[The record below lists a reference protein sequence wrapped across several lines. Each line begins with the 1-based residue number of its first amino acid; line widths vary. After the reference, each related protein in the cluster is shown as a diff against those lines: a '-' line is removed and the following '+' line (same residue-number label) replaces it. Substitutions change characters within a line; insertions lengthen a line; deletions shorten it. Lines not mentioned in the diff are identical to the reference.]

1 MGKDAFTILRAWF
14 RPPVFPDD
22 ESKTGAAR
30 VLGTMLAFM
39 IVLALSSLLIGVPF
53 FFSEKAASAV
63 TSFFALA
70 VVLAGYLLMH
80 RRRIRMAG
88 AVVIAGLWIHFLVV
102 VILGSGMKDTNLIQ
116 FVVLPAV
123 AGLILGRRAAI
134 VTIALAVLTCL
145 SLAIL
150 ELYGVLPLYFFPQ
163 PPMARW
169 VTIAFGIV
177 LLAATLNESFRMQ
190 RELLQ
195 SARAQLRERKKAEE
209 ALRHRSEQMSAV
221 TSSLPGLVYQFY
233 ARPNGDMGVY
243 FVSDRAAEI
252 FGIDREAAAFFEV
265 FASRLHADDYGR
277 FMDSIAESVAAF
289 RRWDFE
295 GRFVKESGDV
305 IWFRGLSVPVRRGD
319 EAVFNG
325 ILLDVTDRRQAEEA
339 LRESENRF
347 RVLADAAWE
356 GILIH
361 RDGIIFDANES
372 AFRMFG
378 YESREAIGKS
388 VLDFLAPES
397 VAPAVAKLAEADAPE
412 LYLEALGLRKNGT
425 VFPMEIFGRPITYR
439 NTRARVL
446 AIRDLSARRAAEDA
460 LRRTEQR
467 YSTILEEIEE
477 GYVEFDPAGRVTF
490 CNESFR
496 KAMGYEKNQIMGS
509 SYKRFTADD
518 DVRRDIA
525 RAYGEMFRTETPI
538 RMYELDLLT
547 RTGERRTVEHSASL
561 MRDAEGR
568 PTGFRGVFRDI
579 TERIRA
585 EEQYRIMAN
594 NSQAGEFIAIDGK
607 FRFVNHHILQ
617 YTGRT
622 EADMIG
628 TSTLEI
634 VHPEDRAMVREK
646 AWQMREGTLASPY
659 EYRIVKKN
667 GDLRW
672 ILESVTMITYEGR
685 PAVLG
690 NNMDVTEIRE
700 AREKLE
706 QMQEQ
711 LLQAQKLESLGTL
724 AGGVAHDFNNLLM
737 GIQGY
742 ASLMMLDL
750 EERHPH
756 YERLKAIESQVQSGS
771 DLTRQLLGFARGG
784 RYEVKPTDLNE
795 LVGKTARM
803 FGRTKKE
810 IRIDERYETSLWSVE
825 ADRGQLEQVFL
836 NLFVNA
842 WQAMPGGGDLS
853 LATSNVDLDEG
864 FCRIYGI
871 RPGSYVKVSVS
882 DTGVGMDERTRQ
894 RIFDPFF
901 TTKEMGRGTGLGL
914 ASAYGILKGHGGIV
928 TVSSEPGRGTTFEIY
943 LPASGEEVV
952 REAASTG
959 RIEPGR
965 GTVLVVD
972 DEPMVREVTREMLLG
987 LGYTVLTAA
996 SGAEALEVYG
1006 SRGTE
1011 IDVVVLDMIM
1021 PGMGG
1026 DEVNR
1031 ALQALNPSVRVLLSS
1046 GYSLD
1051 GRASEILE
1059 KGVRGFLQKPF
1070 RLEDLSRKIR
1080 DAMES

>member
-1 MGKDAFTILRAWF
+1 MVRDAFLTFRSWF

-22 ESKTGAAR
+22 EFKTGAAR
-30 VLGTMLAFM
+30 VLATMLALM
-39 IVLALSSLLIGVPF
+39 SALALFSLFVAVPF
-53 FFSEKAASAV
+53 IYGKKLASAA
-63 TSFFALA
+63 TSLFALL
-70 VVLAGYLLMH
+70 VVLGGYLLMH
-80 RRRIRMAG
+80 RGSIRAAG
-88 AVVIAGLWIHFLVV
+88 AFVIAGLWIHFLVV
-102 VILGSGMKDTNLIQ
+102 VILGSGMKDTNLVQ

-123 AGLILGRRAAI
+123 AGLILGWRAAI
-134 VTIALAVLTCL
+134 WTIALAILTGLTLAVLE
-145 SLAIL
+145 IR
-150 ELYGVLPLYFFPQ
+150 GFLPLYFFPQ
-163 PPMARW
+163 PPLARW

-177 LLAATLNESFRMQ
+177 LLAATLRQSFRTQ
-190 RELLQ
+190 EDLLQ
-195 SARAQLRERKKAEE
+195 SARAQLRERMKVEE
-209 ALRHRSEQMSAV
+209 ALRRRTEQVSAV

-233 ARPNGDMGVY
+233 ARPNGEMGLNY
-243 FVSDRAAEI
+243 LSDRAAEL
-252 FGIDREAAAFFEV
+252 FGISRDAATFFDD
-265 FASRLHADDYGR
+265 FSSRLHADDYGR
-277 FMDSIAESVAAF
+277 FMNSIAESIAAF

-295 GRFVKESGDV
+295 GRFVKESGDL
-305 IWFRGLSVPVRRGD
+305 IWFRGLSVPTRRGD
-319 EAVFNG
+319 ETVFNG
-325 ILLDVTDRRQAEEA
+325 ILLDVTDRRRAEEA

-347 RVLADAAWE
+347 RVLADAARE

-361 RDGIIFDANES
+361 KDGVIFDANES
-372 AFRMFG
+372 AFSMFG
-378 YESREAIGKS
+378 YEPREAIGKS

-397 VAPAVAKLAEADAPE
+397 VPAALAKLAEADAPE
-412 LYLEALGLRKNGT
+412 LYLEAVGLRKDGT

-439 NTRARVL
+439 NIRGRVL
-446 AIRDLSARRAAEDA
+446 AIRDLSARRAAEEA

-477 GYVEFDPAGRVTF
+477 GYVEFDDSGRVTF

-496 KAMGYEKNQIMGS
+496 RAMGYEADEIIGS
-509 SYKRFTADD
+509 SYKRFTADE

-525 RAYGEMFRTETPI
+525 RAYGEMFRTGAPL

-561 MRDAEGR
+561 IRDAEGR

-585 EEQYRIMAN
+585 EEQYRVMAN
-594 NSQAGEFIAIDGK
+594 NSQAGEFIAIEGK
-607 FRFVNHHILQ
+607 FRFVNRHVLQ
-617 YTGRT
+617 YGGYT
-622 EADMIG
+622 EPEMIG
-628 TSTLEI
+628 VPTMQF
-634 VHPEDRAMVREK
+634 VHPEDREMVREK
-646 AWQMREGTLASPY
+646 ARQMLKGAAVSPY
-659 EYRIVKKN
+659 EYRIVKKS
-667 GDLRW
+667 GESRW
-672 ILESVTMITYEGR
+672 LLESVTRITYEGR

-706 QMQEQ
+706 HMQEQ

-724 AGGVAHDFNNLLM
+724 AGGIAHDFNNLLM

-750 EERHPH
+750 KEGHPH
-756 YERLKAIESQVQSGS
+756 LEKLKAIESQIRSGAE
-771 DLTRQLLGFARGG
+771 LTRQLLGLARGG

-810 IRIDERYETSLWSVE
+810 IRIDERYEGGLWSVE
-825 ADRGQLEQVFL
+825 ADGGQLEQVFL

-853 LATSNVDLDEG
+853 LTTSNVELDES

-871 RPGSYVKVSVS
+871 KPGSYVKVTVS

-914 ASAYGILKGHGGIV
+914 ASAYGILKGHGGII
-928 TVSSEPGRGTTFEIY
+928 TVSSEKGRGTTFEIY
-943 LPASGEEVV
+943 LPASGEAVV
-952 REAASTG
+952 REEPSVSG
-959 RIEPGR
+959 IEPGR
-965 GTVLVVD
+965 GVVLVVD
-972 DEPMVREVTREMLLG
+972 DEPMVREVTREMLSG

-1026 DEVNR
+1026 GEVNR
-1031 ALQALNPSVRVLLSS
+1031 ELQMRNPSVRVLLSS

-1051 GRASEILE
+1051 GEASEILE

-1070 RLEDLSRKIR
+1070 RLEELSLKIR
-1080 DAMES
+1080 EAMES